1 MKKKD
6 FILALLVVIVWGANF
21 TVIKLGLGGVP
32 SMLLVVLRYIA
43 STFPAIFFVKKP
55 NMGFK
60 HFIIYGLNVGVL
72 QFACVFY
79 ALELGMPASLSSI
92 ILQMQAFISP
102 ALAFIYLHEKLK
114 ARQMIGIFIA
124 VAGLYVIGTASV
136 SSGISSI
143 PLSAILLTACA
154 PIFWSIS
161 NIVARLASEK
171 AEARGEKL
179 DMFSLVVWAGIIQPI
194 PLLILALM
202 FDTPQTLLNAVTNLS
217 PVSIFSILYLGYGA
231 TLFGYGVWNN
241 LIVKY
246 PMNKISPLSLM
257 VPITG
262 LLTARIVL
270 SEQLSKMQWLG
281 VSIILTGL
289 IITNIDIKSIVKYIE
304 KNPKKEA

>member
-21 TVIKLGLGGVP
+21 TVIKLGLDGVP

-43 STFPAIFFVKKP
+43 STFPAIFFVKRP
-55 NMGFK
+55 NIGLK
-60 HFIIYGLNVGVL
+60 HFIIYSLNVGVL

-92 ILQMQAFISP
+92 ILQLQAFISP
-102 ALAFIYLHEKLK
+102 TLAFIYLHEKLK
-114 ARQMIGIFIA
+114 VSQLVGIFIA
-124 VAGLYVIGTASV
+124 LAGLYVIGMASV
-136 SSGISSI
+136 SSGISAVPI
-143 PLSAILLTACA
+143 GAILLTVCA
-154 PIFWSIS
+154 PVFWSVS

-171 AEARGEKL
+171 AAASGEKL
-179 DMFSLVVWAGIIQPI
+179 DMFSLVVWAGIVQPV
-194 PLLILALM
+194 PLLMLALM
-202 FDTPQTLLNAVTNLS
+202 FDTPETLINTVVNLS

-231 TLFGYGVWNN
+231 TLFGYGIWNN

-246 PMNKISPLSLM
+246 PLNKISPLSLM

-281 VSIILTGL
+281 VSVILAGL
-289 IITNIDIKSIVKYIE
+289 IITNIDIKSIAARLE
-304 KNPKKEA
+304 KNTKKEA